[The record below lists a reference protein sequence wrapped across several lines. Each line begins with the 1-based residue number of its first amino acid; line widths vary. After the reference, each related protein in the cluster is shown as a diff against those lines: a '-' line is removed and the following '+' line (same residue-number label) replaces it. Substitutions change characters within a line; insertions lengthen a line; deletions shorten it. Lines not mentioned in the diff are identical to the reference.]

1 MRLKNK
7 SILVDYLN
15 FYTILFIVFGKY
27 SCVYLIYRHKFL
39 NSIYDYFLRFLNVE
53 ITYLEINY
61 SSSNYEEYRQV
72 SIEKDDISD
81 LVYSGQDL
89 LKNYLFKKYF
99 YERIHP
105 IVELK
110 VFFGNLTIDRVLMN
124 YDDYFYLVKKEGFYK
139 KVKYYNFPL
148 LCNFKSGY
156 YDFSDVYLK
165 KTKFLFRTY
174 VLTLIKIFR
183 FNFSFSSR
191 EPLTFNLLVASPCK
205 NALFKDSFINNS
217 LHAFDELKL
226 DYAIIDPI
234 SLVIY
239 TNERQKINHLYS
251 VNFFQIF
258 KVIKGIYKIYKELST
273 KRKVSL
279 SFFIHLIEKSKD
291 IFFLNKIINDLDVKV
306 VFTCYEGSPIIN
318 LLNIIGYRSSKVFS
332 LGATWSYGYMPHFLN
347 ELYKCCDIFFTW
359 GDRQNIN
366 YIECKSPFRSLVNVG
381 YIGDYAIN
389 FMKNKPDDEIEKL
402 KNCGYKVIAV
412 YDNVPSRDH
421 FLTFTQFNNFYR
433 GVLSLLREGSFACV
447 IKTKRLSLLFSTL
460 DKNLLDDILSF
471 GEKVIIN
478 TEIADLS
485 PALKSDFTYAFNL
498 SSLGTIASIWGKK
511 TFFYDESGFVNESM
525 FSKKNGQIITNFNDL
540 VPCLKALDEV
550 SEIVDKN
557 SSVDPFVDGNAQ
569 FRITEYI
576 QLILSLTGKSKQSII
591 EEVNIIYRKKY
602 GNDTVIEFEEL

>member
-1 MRLKNK
+1 MKNK

-15 FYTILFIVFGKY
+15 FYTIFFIIFGKY
-27 SCVYLIYRHKFL
+27 SSVYLMYRHKFL
-39 NSIYDYFLRFLNVE
+39 NNIYVYFLRFLNVE
-53 ITYLEINY
+53 IAYLEINY
-61 SSSNYEEYRQV
+61 PSDSYEKYDQIA
-72 SIEKDDISD
+72 IEKDYISD

-89 LKNYLFKKYF
+89 LKNYLFKTYF

-110 VFFGNLTIDRVLMN
+110 VFFGSLSIDRVLMN
-124 YDDYFYLVKKEGFYK
+124 YGDYFYLLEREGFYK
-139 KVKYYNFPL
+139 KVKYYSLPL
-148 LCNFKSGY
+148 LCNFKSGNY
-156 YDFSDVYLK
+156 GFRYVYLK
-165 KTKFLFRTY
+165 KIRFLFRAY
-174 VLTLIKIFR
+174 VLSLVKIFR
-183 FNFSFSSR
+183 FNFTFSSK
-191 EPLTFNLLVASPCK
+191 ELLTFDVLAASTQK
-205 NALFKDSFINNS
+205 NVSDKDSFICNS
-217 LHAFDELKL
+217 LYAFDKLKL
-226 DYAIIDPI
+226 EYAVIDPV
-234 SLVIY
+234 SSVIY
-239 TNERQKINHLYS
+239 TSDGRKLYHLYS
-251 VNFFQIF
+251 VNFLKIF
-258 KVIKGIYKIYKELST
+258 KTIKGIYKIYKELSS
-273 KRKVSL
+273 KRKVSF
-279 SFFIHLIEKSKD
+279 SFFVHLIEKSKD
-291 IFFLNKIINDLDVKV
+291 IFFLNKIINDLGVKV
-306 VFTCYEGSPIIN
+306 VYTCYEGSPIVK
-318 LLNIIGYRSSKVFS
+318 LLNIVGYRSSKVFS
-332 LGATWSYGYMPHFLN
+332 LGATWSFGYMPHFLD

-359 GDRQNIN
+359 GDRQSLN
-366 YIECKSPFRSLVNVG
+366 YIKCKSPFISLVNVG

-447 IKTKRLSLLFSTL
+447 IKTKRLSLLFKTL
-460 DKNLLDDILSF
+460 DKNLIDDILSF

-478 TEIADLS
+478 SEKADLS

-498 SSLGTIASIWGKK
+498 SGLGTIASIWGKK

-525 FSKKNGQIITNFNDL
+525 ISKKNGQIITNFNDL

-557 SSVDPFVDGNAQ
+557 STVDPFVDGNAQ